1 MKIATVTFLAGDCI
15 GWPLGQG
22 AEYVVTVGLS
32 AEVDRREHGATTK
45 LMLLPAGN
53 VGVSSGGWVGL
64 ISVNEILPTEY

>member
-1 MKIATVTFLAGDCI
+1 M
-15 GWPLGQG
+15 
-22 AEYVVTVGLS
+22 TVGLS